1 MYPLFTIFLVFG
13 LFTLIYMKRSSNDFN
28 KSNEEFLARER
39 EANSVR
45 KQPLI
50 DLNYIK
56 PDLSSIPEIET
67 TDEYIL
73 ERLNTLKV
81 LSGDETKIVNL
92 SSFSNTELKIQ
103 YGVANLPILTEY
115 DQNFT
120 ALCRVLYE
128 LGKRFYESNNTDI
141 AIAFLELGISCGTD
155 LKSHY
160 TLLADIY
167 EANMQYKEIVRLI
180 HSAENINSA
189 LKGALLRDLKARL
202 SDTNYSVD
210 EPEKPLEDVSST
222 TEL

>member
-1 MYPLFTIFLVFG
+1 MYPLFTTFLIFG
-13 LFTLIYMKRSSNDFN
+13 LFTFVYMRRSSSNFN

-39 EANSVR
+39 EANNVR
-45 KQPLI
+45 KQPLVGL
-50 DLNYIK
+50 DYIK
-56 PDLSSIPEIET
+56 PDLSSIPDIET

-81 LSGDETKIVNL
+81 LSGDDVKIVNL
-92 SSFSNTELKIQ
+92 SSLSNTELKIQ
-103 YGVANLPILTEY
+103 YGVANLPALTEY

-120 ALCRVLYE
+120 ALCRTLYE
-128 LGKRFYESNNTDI
+128 LGKRFYESGDTYT
-141 AIAFLELGISCGTD
+141 AKAFLEVGINCGTD

-167 EANMQYKEIVRLI
+167 EENMQYKEIIGLI
-180 HSAENINSA
+180 HHAENINSA

-202 SDTNYSVD
+202 SDTNYSID
-210 EPEKPLEDVSST
+210 EPEKPLEDIKST